1 MRRHTA
7 ALLAAAMMAVLAA
20 GNAGM
25 IYANADNVMIYSGGT
40 AFQQG
45 PGPGVSET
53 AAAGPINIGEAPE
66 AAVQPAGSAAASS
79 DVSAAASA
87 AAAGETVTK
96 NGYRNGDRIGLNSS
110 WQFAEYSAI
119 HTGEAVMY
127 TAAANRKNKVIGV
140 NAGHGTKG
148 GESVKTF
155 CHPDG
160 TPKLTGGSTRAGAV
174 KATAV
179 SSGMTFNDG
188 TPERIVTL
196 QMAQILKE
204 KLLAEGYDVLMIR
217 DGEDVQL
224 DNIARSVIA
233 NNTADCHIA
242 LHWDGDGL
250 SYDKGVYY
258 MSVPDGLKSMEP
270 VKSCWQAHEAL
281 GNALIGGL
289 KAKGLKVWG
298 SNPLDTDLTQTS
310 YSTVP
315 SVDIELGNQRSD
327 HSAERLALEAD
338 GLVLGINAFFGF

>member
-1 MRRHTA
+1 M
-7 ALLAAAMMAVLAA
+7 
-20 GNAGM
+20 
-25 IYANADNVMIYSGGT
+25 
-40 AFQQG
+40 
-45 PGPGVSET
+45 
-53 AAAGPINIGEAPE
+53 
-66 AAVQPAGSAAASS
+66 
-79 DVSAAASA
+79 
-87 AAAGETVTK
+87 
-96 NGYRNGDRIGLNSS
+96 YR
-110 WQFAEYSAI
+110 
-119 HTGEAVMY
+119 
-127 TAAANRKNKVIGV
+127 AAANRKNKVVGV

-160 TPKLTGGSTRAGAV
+160 TPKLTGGSTKAGAV

-179 SSGMTFNDG
+179 SSGMNFKDG
-188 TPERIVTL
+188 TPERTVTL

-204 KLLAEGYDVLMIR
+204 KLLAEGYDVLMLR

-233 NNTADCHIA
+233 NNAADCHIA

-289 KAKGLKVWG
+289 QAKGLKVWG

-315 SVDIELGNQRSD
+315 SVDIELGNQCSD
-327 HSAERLALEAD
+327 HSAERLALEAE